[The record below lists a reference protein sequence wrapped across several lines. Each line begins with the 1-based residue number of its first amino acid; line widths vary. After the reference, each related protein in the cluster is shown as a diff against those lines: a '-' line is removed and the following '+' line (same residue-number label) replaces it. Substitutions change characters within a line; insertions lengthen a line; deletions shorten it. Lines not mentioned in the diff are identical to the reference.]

1 MKNQSSNSP
10 VSPPS
15 RLRPAGLRLSGLTP
29 IFPFE
34 KGDERGLTIS
44 RRTVLKL
51 LGVGAIGGV
60 LGYSRFSKPQP
71 TIFQQDTLD
80 LPRQLNQ
87 EKSVVVVGGGL
98 AGLACAYELSQRGF
112 KVTLLERSPQL
123 GGKIASWPIQVGNE
137 TFMMEHGFHG
147 FFPQYYNLNSLVEEL
162 NITEN
167 FKSLES
173 YSVVFRD
180 GKYDPEVFRPNHS
193 AFPWNIVDL
202 AIASP
207 NWLHWGINLIKPK
220 HWQVFQAIGGFQIP
234 RSFDRLDRLSV
245 AEWVEQDFP
254 QGLYDLYFLPFAKS
268 SLNAPDELSVGELM
282 QFFHFYFFGNPEG
295 LAFNGTRQD
304 MGTSL
309 VQPIAKAIQQR
320 GGTIVTEATVSSIN
334 WQQGKIDSLSYQQ
347 GNVQSDVPFWVKRNT
362 NMESGGGGEFSQPN
376 PGLSTNLPPLTAS
389 PHPSLSSNA
398 QSPIMEY
405 YGAGD
410 TVFAALPGESEAI
423 SLTCTHQGCTVQ
435 PQADGKFLCP
445 CHGALYDAQGQVIA
459 GPAKRDLPRFQIAQR
474 TEDEVQLVGAQGL
487 TPPQTTGG
495 TIQTDY
501 YVFAADVPGVQQL
514 FKLSN
519 GEVNQQVSTQVE
531 KLAIADPFA
540 VARFWFDRDFDWEH
554 SNFTSL
560 SGYQLTDSIT
570 LYHRIQEQ
578 FMAWHQKTGG
588 SVVELHAYCYKEKQF
603 PNQQALLT
611 TFEQELYEIVPELQ
625 EATMLHRELVNQK
638 NFSGYPPGS
647 YAERPET
654 CTYVPNLIFAGDWV
668 KMPFPC
674 GLMERA
680 ISSGLLAA
688 NEILHRQGLQRR
700 SLFSVNPEGILKI

>member
-1 MKNQSSNSP
+1 MSQSSNSP
-10 VSPPS
+10 VLP
-15 RLRPAGLRLSGLTP
+15 L
-29 IFPFE
+29 
-34 KGDERGLTIS
+34 IS
-44 RRTVLKL
+44 RRTALKL
-51 LGVGAIGGV
+51 LSLGAAGGV

-87 EKSVVVVGGGL
+87 QKSVVVVGAGL
-98 AGLACAYELSQRGF
+98 AGLACAYELCQRGF
-112 KVTLLERSPQL
+112 AVTLLERSPQL
-123 GGKIASWPIQVGNE
+123 GGKIASWPIQVGEE

-162 NITEN
+162 NINDN
-167 FKSLES
+167 FVSLES

-180 GKYDPEVFRPNHS
+180 GKYQPEVFRPNHS

-207 NWLHWGINLIKPK
+207 NWLNWGINLIKPK
-220 HWQVFQAIGGFQIP
+220 HWQVFRAIGGFQIP
-234 RSFDRLDRLSV
+234 RSFDRLDQLSV
-245 AEWVEQDFP
+245 ADWVEQDFP

-309 VQPIAKAIQQR
+309 VQPIARAIESQ
-320 GGTIVTEATVSSIN
+320 GGKIVTEATVSRLN
-334 WQQGKIDSLSYQQ
+334 WQQDQIESLSYQQ
-347 GNVQSDVPFWVKRNT
+347 GNLQSDVPFWVTRN
-362 NMESGGGGEFSQPN
+362 
-376 PGLSTNLPPLTAS
+376 
-389 PHPSLSSNA
+389 SLITDA
-398 QSPIMEY
+398 QVEY

-410 TVFAALPGESEAI
+410 RVFAATPGETEAI

-435 PQADGKFLCP
+435 RQVDGQFLCP
-445 CHGALYDAQGQVIA
+445 CHGAVYDAEGRVVA

-474 TEDEVQLVGAQGL
+474 TEDEVQLLGAQGL
-487 TPPQTTGG
+487 ATPQTFGE
-495 TIQTDY
+495 TIKADY
-501 YVFAADVPGVQQL
+501 YVFATDVPGVQQL
-514 FKLSN
+514 FKLCQ
-519 GEVNQQVSTQVE
+519 GEVNQQVHTQVE

-570 LYHRIQEQ
+570 LYHRIQDQ
-578 FMAWHQKTGG
+578 FIAWNQKTGG

-611 TFEQELYEIVPELQ
+611 TFEQELYEIVPSLL
-625 EATMLHRELVNQK
+625 EAKMLHRELVNQK

-654 CTYVPNLIFAGDWV
+654 ATSVPNLIFAGDWV

-688 NEILHRQGLQRR
+688 NAILHKEGLQRR

>member
-1 MKNQSSNSP
+1 MSQSSNSP
-10 VSPPS
+10 VLP
-15 RLRPAGLRLSGLTP
+15 L
-29 IFPFE
+29 
-34 KGDERGLTIS
+34 IS
-44 RRTVLKL
+44 RRTALKL
-51 LGVGAIGGV
+51 LSIGAACGV

-87 EKSVVVVGGGL
+87 QKSVVVVGAGL
-98 AGLACAYELSQRGF
+98 AGLACAYELCQRGF
-112 KVTLLERSPQL
+112 AVTLLERSPQL
-123 GGKIASWPIQVGNE
+123 GGKIASWPIQVGEE

-162 NITEN
+162 NINDN
-167 FKSLES
+167 FVSLES

-180 GKYDPEVFRPNHS
+180 GKYQPEVFRPNHS

-207 NWLHWGINLIKPK
+207 NWLNWGINLIKPK
-220 HWQVFQAIGGFQIP
+220 HWQVFRAIGGFQIP
-234 RSFDRLDRLSV
+234 RSFDRLDQLSV
-245 AEWVEQDFP
+245 ADWVEQDFP

-309 VQPIAKAIQQR
+309 VQPIARAIESQ
-320 GGTIVTEATVSSIN
+320 GGKIVTEATVSRLN
-334 WQQGKIDSLSYQQ
+334 WQQDQIESLSYQQ
-347 GNVQSDVPFWVKRNT
+347 GNLQSDVPFWVTRN
-362 NMESGGGGEFSQPN
+362 
-376 PGLSTNLPPLTAS
+376 
-389 PHPSLSSNA
+389 SLITDA
-398 QSPIMEY
+398 QVEY

-410 TVFAALPGESEAI
+410 RVFAATPGETEAI

-435 PQADGKFLCP
+435 RQVDGQFLCP
-445 CHGALYDAQGQVIA
+445 CHGAVYDAEGRVVA

-474 TEDEVQLVGAQGL
+474 TEDEVQLLGAQGL
-487 TPPQTTGG
+487 ATPQTFGE
-495 TIQTDY
+495 TIKADY
-501 YVFAADVPGVQQL
+501 YVFATDVPGVQQL
-514 FKLSN
+514 FKLCQ
-519 GEVNQQVSTQVE
+519 GEVNQQVHTQVE

-570 LYHRIQEQ
+570 LYHRIQDQ
-578 FMAWHQKTGG
+578 FIAWNQKTGG

-611 TFEQELYEIVPELQ
+611 TFEQELYEIVPSLS
-625 EATMLHRELVNQK
+625 EAKMLHRELVNQK

-654 CTYVPNLIFAGDWV
+654 ATSVPNLIFAGDWV

-688 NEILHRQGLQRR
+688 NAILHKEGLQRR

>member
-1 MKNQSSNSP
+1 MNQPSNSP
-10 VSPPS
+10 ILP
-15 RLRPAGLRLSGLTP
+15 L
-29 IFPFE
+29 
-34 KGDERGLTIS
+34 IS
-44 RRTVLKL
+44 RRTALKL
-51 LGVGAIGGV
+51 LSIGTIGGA

-71 TIFQQDTLD
+71 TIVQQDTLD
-80 LPRQLNQ
+80 LPQYLNQ
-87 EKSVVVVGGGL
+87 QKTVVIVGAGL

-112 KVTLLERSPQL
+112 KVTLLEKSPQL
-123 GGKIASWPIQVGNE
+123 GGKIASWQIQVGNE

-147 FFPQYYNLNSLVEEL
+147 FFPQYYNLKNLVEEL
-162 NITEN
+162 NISNN
-167 FKSLES
+167 FVSLES

-180 GKYDPEVFRPNHS
+180 DKYQPEVFRPNHS

-202 AIASP
+202 AIASS
-207 NWLHWGINLIKPK
+207 NRLRWGINLTKLH
-220 HWQVFQAIGGFQIP
+220 HWQVFRAIGGFQIP
-234 RSFDRLDRLSV
+234 KSYERLDHLSV
-245 AEWVEQDFP
+245 AEWVEKEFP

-309 VQPIAKAIQQR
+309 VQPIAKAIQQK
-320 GGTIVTEATVSSIN
+320 GGNIVNEATVSNIN
-334 WQQGKIDSLSYQQ
+334 WQQDKIDSLSYQQ
-347 GNVQSDVPFWVKRNT
+347 GSVQNDTPFWVKRN
-362 NMESGGGGEFSQPN
+362 
-376 PGLSTNLPPLTAS
+376 STMGIGDKRELNIDATVSTQFPL
-389 PHPSLSSNA
+389 
-398 QSPIMEY
+398 MDY

-410 TVFAALPGESEAI
+410 AIFAIKPGESEAI

-435 PQADGKFLCP
+435 PQIDGKFLCP
-445 CHGALYDAQGQVIA
+445 CHGALYDAEGRVIS
-459 GPAKRDLPRFQIAQR
+459 GPAKRNLQRLQIEQH
-474 TEDEVQLVGAQGL
+474 TKDEVQLVGTKFIDTLSQNS
-487 TPPQTTGG
+487 TT
-495 TIQTDY
+495 INADY
-501 YVFAADVPGVQQL
+501 YVFATDVPGVKHL
-514 FKLSN
+514 FKLSK

-531 KLAIADPFA
+531 QLAIADPFA

-554 SNFTSL
+554 SNFSSL

-578 FMAWHQKTGG
+578 YIAWHQKTGG

-603 PNQQALLT
+603 PNQQLLLT
-611 TFEQELYEIVPELQ
+611 TFEQELYEIVPSLKD
-625 EATMLHRELVNQK
+625 AIMLHRELVNQK

-647 YAERPET
+647 YEERPKT
-654 CTYVPNLIFAGDWV
+654 ATTVPNLIFAGDWV

-688 NEILHRQGLQRR
+688 NEILHREGLKRR